1 MKSKSPRS
9 RATGR
14 VTLADVAALAKVSPI
29 TVSRALRGER
39 AVAIDLTERVKAAAD
54 KLGYTPDPAAR
65 ALASRHSDH
74 VAVLIPML
82 SNNLFVDVLESIQ
95 KTLRQ
100 AGYQTLIGITHYDT
114 REEEQLLREQLQH
127 RPAGI
132 LVTGLDRSDAA
143 RALIEKS
150 GIPCVHMMELAQSP
164 EVNSV
169 GFSQTQAAIALTEHL
184 LQRGRQRIAFAAAQL
199 DPRTMQRLDGW
210 RKALKAAKRYDK
222 ALTYTNKSASSMA
235 LGGQML
241 AEILKNDPEVDAIF
255 FCNDD
260 LAQGALLAAQRLKI
274 KVPQQ
279 LAIVGFNDLTGSD
292 LIGPGLT
299 TIRTPRAEIGQAAAH
314 MLLAL
319 MREDDVPTPS
329 VDVGYELMVRGST

>member
-1 MKSKSPRS
+1 MTSNKIRS

-39 AVAIDLTERVKAAAD
+39 SVASDLTDRVKAAAL

-95 KTLRQ
+95 KTLRH
-100 AGYQTLIGITHYDT
+100 AGYQTLIGITHYST
-114 REEEQLLREQLQH
+114 QEEEQLLREQLQH

-132 LVTGLDRSDAA
+132 LVTGLDRSEAA

-150 GIPCVHMMELAQSP
+150 GIPCVHMMELAKSP
-164 EVNSV
+164 DVNSV
-169 GFSQTQAAIALTEHL
+169 GFSQSQAAITLTEHL
-184 LQRGRQRIAFAAAQL
+184 LARGRQRIAFAAAQL
-199 DPRTMQRLDGW
+199 DPRTLQRLEGW
-210 RKALKAAKRYDK
+210 RTSLKAVKRYDK
-222 ALTYTNKSASSMA
+222 ALCYTNKSASSMA
-235 LGGQML
+235 LGGEML
-241 AEILKNDPEVDAIF
+241 QQIMADDPSIDAIF

-274 KVPQQ
+274 KVPQR
-279 LAIVGFNDLTGSD
+279 LAIAGFNDLTGSD
-292 LIGPGLT
+292 LVGPGLT
-299 TIRTPRAEIGQAAAH
+299 TIRTPRAAIGESAAK

-319 MREDDVPTPS
+319 MRDEDVAAPS

>member
-1 MKSKSPRS
+1 
-9 RATGR
+9 
-14 VTLADVAALAKVSPI
+14 VAS
-29 TVSRALRGER
+29 
-39 AVAIDLTERVKAAAD
+39 DLTERVKAAAQ

-100 AGYQTLIGITHYDT
+100 VGYQTLIGITHYDT

-143 RALIEKS
+143 RTLIEQS

-210 RKALKAAKRYDK
+210 RKALKTAKLYDK

-241 AEILKNDPEVDAIF
+241 EHILQNDPQVDAIF

-279 LAIVGFNDLTGSD
+279 LAIAGFNDLTGSD

-319 MREDDVPTPS
+319 MRQEEVVSPS

>member
-1 MKSKSPRS
+1 MKSPNTRS

-14 VTLADVAALAKVSPI
+14 VTLADVAALANVSPI

-39 AVAIDLTERVKAAAD
+39 AVGSDLTKRVKAAALE
-54 KLGYTPDPAAR
+54 LGYTPDPAAR

-100 AGYQTLIGITHYDT
+100 AGYQTLIGITHYNT
-114 REEEQLLREQLQH
+114 QEEEQLLREQLQH

-132 LVTGLDRSDAA
+132 LVTGLDRSPAA
-143 RALIEKS
+143 RELIEKS
-150 GIPCVHMMELAQSP
+150 GIPCVHMMELHESP
-164 EVNSV
+164 HVNSV
-169 GFSQTQAAIALTEHL
+169 GFSQAHAAMTLTEHL

-199 DPRTMQRLDGW
+199 DPRTMQRQDGW
-210 RKALKAAKRYDK
+210 RKALKAARLYDK
-222 ALTYTNKSASSMA
+222 ALSYTDKSASSMA
-235 LGGQML
+235 LGGEML
-241 AEILKNDPEVDAIF
+241 QKILANDPHIDAIF

-274 KVPQQ
+274 RVPQQ
-279 LAIVGFNDLTGSD
+279 LAIAGFNDLTGSD

-299 TIRTPRAEIGQAAAH
+299 TIRTPRTAIGEAAAQ
-314 MLLAL
+314 MLLKL
-319 MREDDVPTPS
+319 MREEEVATPG
-329 VDVGYELMVRGST
+329 VDVGYELIVRGST

>member
-1 MKSKSPRS
+1 MKTKPSRS

-14 VTLADVAALAKVSPI
+14 VTLADVAQLAKVSPI

-39 AVAIDLTERVKAAAD
+39 AVASDLTDRVKAAAL

-95 KTLRQ
+95 KTLRH

-169 GFSQTQAAIALTEHL
+169 GFSQTQAAMTLTEHL
-184 LQRGRQRIAFAAAQL
+184 LSRGRKRIAFAAAQL

-210 RKALKAAKRYDK
+210 RKTLKSAKLYDK
-222 ALTYTNKSASSMA
+222 ALSYTNKAASSMA
-235 LGGQML
+235 LGGEML
-241 AEILKNDPEVDAIF
+241 QHILTSDPSIDAIF

-279 LAIVGFNDLTGSD
+279 LAIAGFNDLTGSD
-292 LIGPGLT
+292 LVGPGLT
-299 TIRTPRAEIGQAAAH
+299 TIRTPRAAIGESAAK

-319 MREDDVPTPS
+319 MRDEDVPSPS
-329 VDVGYELMVRGST
+329 VDVGYALMVRGST

>member
-1 MKSKSPRS
+1 MKSTKTRS

-39 AVAIDLTERVKAAAD
+39 AVASDLTNRVKAAAL

-95 KTLRQ
+95 KTLRH

-143 RALIEKS
+143 RELIEKS
-150 GIPCVHMMELAQSP
+150 GIPCVHMLS
-164 EVNSV
+164 
-169 GFSQTQAAIALTEHL
+169 
-184 LQRGRQRIAFAAAQL
+184 
-199 DPRTMQRLDGW
+199 
-210 RKALKAAKRYDK
+210 
-222 ALTYTNKSASSMA
+222 
-235 LGGQML
+235 
-241 AEILKNDPEVDAIF
+241 
-255 FCNDD
+255 
-260 LAQGALLAAQRLKI
+260 
-274 KVPQQ
+274 
-279 LAIVGFNDLTGSD
+279 
-292 LIGPGLT
+292 LIH
-299 TIRTPRAEIGQAAAH
+299 I
-314 MLLAL
+314 
-319 MREDDVPTPS
+319 
-329 VDVGYELMVRGST
+329 

>member
-1 MKSKSPRS
+1 
-9 RATGR
+9 
-14 VTLADVAALAKVSPI
+14 
-29 TVSRALRGER
+29 
-39 AVAIDLTERVKAAAD
+39 
-54 KLGYTPDPAAR
+54 
-65 ALASRHSDH
+65 
-74 VAVLIPML
+74 
-82 SNNLFVDVLESIQ
+82 VDVLESIQ
-95 KTLRQ
+95 KTLRH

-114 REEEQLLREQLQH
+114 HEEEQLLREQLQH

-164 EVNSV
+164 DVNSV
-169 GFSQTQAAIALTEHL
+169 GFSQTQAAITLTEHL

-210 RKALKAAKRYDK
+210 RKALKAAKLYDK
-222 ALTYTNKSASSMA
+222 TLSYTDKSPSSMA
-235 LGGQML
+235 LGG
-241 AEILKNDPEVDAIF
+241 EILKRIMANDPSIDAIF

-279 LAIVGFNDLTGSD
+279 LAIAGFNDLTGSD

-299 TIRTPRAEIGQAAAH
+299 TILTPRAAIGEAAAK
-314 MLLAL
+314 MLLSL
-319 MREDDVPTPS
+319 MREEAVPTTS

>member
-1 MKSKSPRS
+1 MKSTKTRS

-39 AVAIDLTERVKAAAD
+39 AVASDLTERVKAAAL

-95 KTLRQ
+95 KTLRH

-143 RALIEKS
+143 RELIEKS

-164 EVNSV
+164 NVNSV
-169 GFSQTQAAIALTEHL
+169 GFSQTQAAITLTEHL
-184 LQRGRQRIAFAAAQL
+184 LERGHQRIAFAAAQL
-199 DPRTMQRLDGW
+199 DPRTLQRLDGW
-210 RKALKAAKRYDK
+210 RKTLRAAKLYDK
-222 ALTYTNKSASSMA
+222 TLMYTDKSPSSMA
-235 LGGQML
+235 LGGDML
-241 AEILKNDPEVDAIF
+241 QQILANDPSIDAIF

-260 LAQGALLAAQRLKI
+260 LAQGALLAAQRMKI

-279 LAIVGFNDLTGSD
+279 LAIAGFNDLTGSD
-292 LIGPGLT
+292 LMGPGLT
-299 TIRTPRAEIGQAAAH
+299 TIRTPRAAIGEAAAQ

-319 MREDDVPTPS
+319 MREEDVATPS

>member
-1 MKSKSPRS
+1 MTTPKTRS

-39 AVAIDLTERVKAAAD
+39 AVASDLTQRVKAAAE
-54 KLGYTPDPAAR
+54 KLGYMPDPAAR

-95 KTLRQ
+95 KTLRH

-132 LVTGLDRSDAA
+132 LVTGFERSEAA
-143 RALIEKS
+143 QQLIEKS
-150 GIPCVHMMELAQSP
+150 RIPCVHMMELSSHP
-164 EVNSV
+164 EVFSV
-169 GFSQTQAAIALTEHL
+169 GFSQTQAAITLTEHL
-184 LQRGRQRIAFAAAQL
+184 LAQGRRRIAFAAAQL
-199 DPRTMQRLDGW
+199 DPRTLQRLEGW
-210 RKALKAAKRYDK
+210 RKALKSAKCYDK
-222 ALTYTNKSASSMA
+222 ALAYTNKAPSSMA
-235 LGGQML
+235 LGGEML
-241 AEILKNDPEVDAIF
+241 KHILANDPDIDAIF

-274 KVPQQ
+274 KVPHQ
-279 LAIVGFNDLTGSD
+279 LAIAGFNDLTGSD

-319 MREDDVPTPS
+319 MRQEEVVSPS

>member
-1 MKSKSPRS
+1 
-9 RATGR
+9 
-14 VTLADVAALAKVSPI
+14 
-29 TVSRALRGER
+29 
-39 AVAIDLTERVKAAAD
+39 
-54 KLGYTPDPAAR
+54 
-65 ALASRHSDH
+65 
-74 VAVLIPML
+74 
-82 SNNLFVDVLESIQ
+82 
-95 KTLRQ
+95 
-100 AGYQTLIGITHYDT
+100 
-114 REEEQLLREQLQH
+114 
-127 RPAGI
+127 
-132 LVTGLDRSDAA
+132 
-143 RALIEKS
+143 
-150 GIPCVHMMELAQSP
+150 MMELAQSS

-222 ALTYTNKSASSMA
+222 TLTYTNKSASSMA

-241 AEILKNDPEVDAIF
+241 EHILKKDPQVDAIF

-260 LAQGALLAAQRLKI
+260 LAQGALLAAQRFKI

-279 LAIVGFNDLTGSD
+279 LAIAGFNDLTGSD

-319 MREDDVPTPS
+319 MRQEEVHTPS

>member
-39 AVAIDLTERVKAAAD
+39 AVAQDLTERVKAAAQ
-54 KLGYTPDPAAR
+54 KLGYVPDPAAR

-143 RALIEKS
+143 RALIAQS

-164 EVNSV
+164 DVHSV
-169 GFSQTQAAIALTEHL
+169 GFSQTQAAVTLTEHL

-199 DPRTMQRLDGW
+199 DPRTLQRLDGW
-210 RKALKAAKRYDK
+210 RKALKGAKRYDK
-222 ALTYTNKSASSMA
+222 ALTYTKKSPSSMA
-235 LGGQML
+235 LGGHML
-241 AEILKNDPEVDAIF
+241 EQILTNSPDVDAIF

-299 TIRTPRAEIGQAAAH
+299 TIRTPRAEIGHAAAQ
-314 MLLAL
+314 MLLSL
-319 MREDDVPTPS
+319 IRQEDVAPTN
-329 VDVGYELMVRGST
+329 VDVGYELIIRHST

>member
-39 AVAIDLTERVKAAAD
+39 AVASDLTERVKAAAD

-143 RALIEKS
+143 RTLIEKS

-169 GFSQTQAAIALTEHL
+169 GFSQTQAAIALTKHL

-319 MREDDVPTPS
+319 MREEDVPTPS

>member
-1 MKSKSPRS
+1 MKSPNTRS

-39 AVAIDLTERVKAAAD
+39 AVASDLAERVKAAAL

-65 ALASRHSDH
+65 ALASRHSVH

-95 KTLRQ
+95 KTLRH

-114 REEEQLLREQLQH
+114 QEEEQLLREQLQH

-164 EVNSV
+164 AVNSV
-169 GFSQTQAAIALTEHL
+169 GFSQTQAASALTEHL
-184 LQRGRQRIAFAAAQL
+184 LARGRKRIAFAAAQL
-199 DPRTMQRLDGW
+199 DPRTMQRLEGW
-210 RKALKAAKRYDK
+210 RKTLKAAKLYDK
-222 ALTYTNKSASSMA
+222 ALSYTNKSASSMA
-235 LGGQML
+235 LGGEML
-241 AEILKNDPEVDAIF
+241 QKIMSDDVSIDAIF

-279 LAIVGFNDLTGSD
+279 LAIAGFNDLTGSD
-292 LIGPGLT
+292 LVGPGLT
-299 TIRTPRAEIGQAAAH
+299 TIRTPRAAIGEAAAK

-319 MREDDVPTPS
+319 MRNEVVAPPS
-329 VDVGYELMVRGST
+329 VDVGYALMVRGST

>member
-39 AVAIDLTERVKAAAD
+39 AVASDLTERVKAAAD

-222 ALTYTNKSASSMA
+222 ALSYTNKSASSMA

-319 MREDDVPTPS
+319 MREEDVPTPS

>member
-1 MKSKSPRS
+1 MTSKNTRS

-39 AVAIDLTERVKAAAD
+39 AVASDLTERVKAAAL

-95 KTLRQ
+95 KTLRH
-100 AGYQTLIGITHYDT
+100 AGYQTLIGITHYNT

-132 LVTGLDRSDAA
+132 LVTGLDRSEAA
-143 RALIEKS
+143 QALIEKS
-150 GIPCVHMMELAQSP
+150 GIPCVHMMELAQSTD
-164 EVNSV
+164 VNSV
-169 GFSQTQAAIALTEHL
+169 GFSQTQAASALTQHL
-184 LQRGRQRIAFAAAQL
+184 LSRGRKRIAFAAAQL

-210 RKALKAAKRYDK
+210 RQTLKSAKCYDK
-222 ALTYTNKSASSMA
+222 ALSYTDKSPSSMA
-235 LGGQML
+235 LGGHML
-241 AEILKNDPEVDAIF
+241 QHILTEDPSIDAIF

-274 KVPQQ
+274 KVPQR
-279 LAIVGFNDLTGSD
+279 LAIAGFNDLTGSD

-299 TIRTPRAEIGQAAAH
+299 TIRTPRAAIGEAAAK

-319 MREDDVPTPS
+319 MRDEEVASSS